1 MIMDLPIYRLTI
13 STDLDD
19 EAEVDF
25 VALVDK
31 PAIQRNFLAF
41 NERQRFEIVSE
52 DKRILSGALM
62 IADMPIYR
70 NNEEFGEHY
79 VMFDA
84 ETIQQIAEKFF
95 KKGYQSN
102 VNEMHDSSKAI
113 EGVTMFES
121 WIVNREMG
129 KMPIKGF
136 DDAKDG
142 SWFGSYKVE
151 NEAIW
156 AKVKSGEFQGFSVEG
171 IFGYS
176 DRLLSDEMRVNK
188 IKEILRLAGV

>member
-1 MIMDLPIYRLTI
+1 MDLPIYKLI
-13 STDLDD
+13 INSDLED

-25 VALVDK
+25 VALVDR

-41 NERQRFEIVSE
+41 NERQKFEIVSE
-52 DKRILSGALM
+52 DKHIVSGALM

-84 ETIQQIAEKFF
+84 NTIQQIAEKFF

-102 VNEMHDSSKAI
+102 VNEMHDPKKQVD
-113 EGVTMFES
+113 GVTMFES
-121 WIVNREMG
+121 WIVNRELG
-129 KMPIKGF
+129 KMPIKGY
-136 DDAKDG
+136 DDVKDG
-142 SWFGSYKVE
+142 SWFGSFKVE
-151 NEAIW
+151 NDDVW
-156 AKVKSGEFQGFSVEG
+156 AKVKDGTFQGFSVEG

-176 DRLLSDEMRVNK
+176 DRVSQEEAMVEK
-188 IKEILRLAGV
+188 IKEILRSAGI

>member
-1 MIMDLPIYRLTI
+1 MDLPIYKLI
-13 STDLDD
+13 INSDLED

-41 NERQRFEIVSE
+41 KEKQKFEIVSE
-52 DKRILSGALM
+52 DKHIVSGALM
-62 IADMPIYR
+62 VADMPIYR

-84 ETIQQIAEKFF
+84 DTIQQIAEKFF

-102 VNEMHDSSKAI
+102 VNEMHDPNKAVD
-113 EGVTMFES
+113 GVTMFES
-121 WIVNREMG
+121 WIVNRELG
-129 KMPIKGF
+129 KMPIKGYE
-136 DDAKDG
+136 DVKDG
-142 SWFGSYKVE
+142 SWFGSFKVE
-151 NEAIW
+151 NDDVW
-156 AKVKSGEFQGFSVEG
+156 SKVKDGTFQGFSVEG

-176 DRLLSDEMRVNK
+176 DRVSQEEAMVNK
-188 IKEILRLAGV
+188 IKEILRSAGI

>member
-1 MIMDLPIYRLTI
+1 MDLPIYKLI
-13 STDLDD
+13 INSDLED

-25 VALVDK
+25 VALVDR

-41 NERQRFEIVSE
+41 NERQKFEIVSE
-52 DKRILSGALM
+52 DKRILCGPLM

-79 VMFDA
+79 VVFDA

-102 VNEMHDSSKAI
+102 VNEMHDASRAV

-121 WIVNREMG
+121 WLVNREMG

-136 DDAKDG
+136 EDAKDG
-142 SWFGSYKVE
+142 SWFGSYKVD
-151 NEAIW
+151 NEATW

-188 IKEILRLAGV
+188 IKEILRLAGI

>member
-1 MIMDLPIYRLTI
+1 MDLPIYKLI
-13 STDLDD
+13 INSDLED

-41 NERQRFEIVSE
+41 NERQKFEIVSE
-52 DKRILSGALM
+52 DKQIVSGALM

-102 VNEMHDSSKAI
+102 VNEMHDPNKAVD
-113 EGVTMFES
+113 GVTMFES
-121 WIVNREMG
+121 WIVNRELG
-129 KMPIKGF
+129 KMPIKGY
-136 DDAKDG
+136 DDVKDG
-142 SWFGSYKVE
+142 SWFGSFKVE
-151 NEAIW
+151 NDDVW
-156 AKVKSGEFQGFSVEG
+156 QKVKDGTFQGFSVEG

-176 DRLLSDEMRVNK
+176 DRVSKDEVLVDK
-188 IKEILRLAGV
+188 IKEILRSAGI

>member
-1 MIMDLPIYRLTI
+1 MDLPIYKLI
-13 STDLDD
+13 INSDLED

-41 NERQRFEIVSE
+41 NERQKFEIVSE
-52 DKRILSGALM
+52 DKQIVSGALM

-79 VMFDA
+79 VVFDA
-84 ETIQQIAEKFF
+84 DTIQQIAEKFF

-102 VNEMHDSSKAI
+102 VNEMHDPNKQVD
-113 EGVTMFES
+113 GVTMFES
-121 WIVNREMG
+121 WIVNRELG
-129 KMPIKGF
+129 KMPIKGYE
-136 DDAKDG
+136 DVKDG
-142 SWFGSYKVE
+142 SWFGSFKVE
-151 NEAIW
+151 NDDVW
-156 AKVKSGEFQGFSVEG
+156 QKVKDGTFQGFSVEG

-176 DRLLSDEMRVNK
+176 DRVSQDELMVDK
-188 IKEILRLAGV
+188 IKEILRSAGI

>member
-1 MIMDLPIYRLTI
+1 MDLPIYKLI
-13 STDLDD
+13 INSDLED

-25 VALVDK
+25 VALVDR

-41 NERQRFEIVSE
+41 NERQKFEIVSE
-52 DKRILSGALM
+52 DKHIVSGALM

-84 ETIQQIAEKFF
+84 DTIQQIAEKFF

-102 VNEMHDSSKAI
+102 VNEMHDSKKQV

-121 WIVNREMG
+121 WIVNRELG
-129 KMPIKGF
+129 KMPIKGY
-136 DDAKDG
+136 DDVKDG
-142 SWFGSYKVE
+142 SWFGSFKVDNDE
-151 NEAIW
+151 VWE
-156 AKVKSGEFQGFSVEG
+156 KVKDGTFQGFSVEG

-176 DRLLSDEMRVNK
+176 DRVSQDEMLVDK
-188 IKEILRLAGV
+188 IKEILRSAGI